1 MDTSTFII
9 LIISLFIL
17 IILHLSGAA
26 IIIML
31 SMRKDSPRIRDTLAV
46 FSIFIIIILLDLIL
60 MFFIQQLDITIL
72 SDLIGTTTTELDSSI
87 QAFLCRNITA

>member
-17 IILHLSGAA
+17 IVLHLSGAA
-26 IIIML
+26 IIMITMPKE
-31 SMRKDSPRIRDTLAV
+31 STRIRDTLAV
-46 FSIFIIIILLDLIL
+46 VSIFVIIILLDLIL
-60 MFFIQQLDITIL
+60 MFVIQQLDITIL

-87 QAFLCRNITA
+87 QAFLRRNITV